1 MRKLPKTLG
10 NNAGSAPT
18 LHRWI
23 EMELEEVFEGYY
35 VNSSLVVRTNSLDA
49 GWHNNVDPRLEHR
62 LQITQRD
69 SLAYRRQKKAE
80 AAGALGYDLTPAL
93 SKSSFD
99 GENDRVRRILPKVM
113 ERRK

>member
-62 LQITQRD
+62 LQSRSAIPSPIVAR
-69 SLAYRRQKKAE
+69 KK
-80 AAGALGYDLTPAL
+80 PRP
-93 SKSSFD
+93 
-99 GENDRVRRILPKVM
+99 RVPSVTI
-113 ERRK
+113 